1 MLQYSYLVERET
13 AMKYT
18 RFSVRLTALVAGL
31 FWTAGSLFA
40 AAPALKVLS
49 ASPKGQLSYTSRQAI
64 NITFNQPIV
73 SLGEESEFSSDNCPI
88 SITPS
93 VKGVC
98 RYSGT
103 QTLTFEPAEE
113 WPDSAQ
119 FTVRV
124 KAGFKSVV
132 SGKSLAQNYT
142 FQFTTPLPVV
152 NSVRPTNNER
162 WINLYPTL
170 YVIFNMPVDME
181 TVSDYV
187 ELSYMQAPEPTLS
200 EKIGLSKTKRPDVK
214 KTLPLIIRPISSLE
228 YDKDFSY
235 YQNKERIIAI
245 NSLDTLQKGTQYTL
259 TLKEGLKGTRGP
271 LGMAKAYQ
279 TQFYTYPELSVVG
292 EVKDGCLPFSPSVDF
307 SSPVRMREL
316 YAAAKVEPAS
326 AKRALSEQELNAL
339 GSDIVDSKTGTAY
352 FRTPLS
358 FLNVEPGKE
367 ISVTLGKDLQDIYG
381 NSLGQDY
388 QLTVSNNG
396 YCPATDFSGGLGVLE
411 SYLSPRLPID
421 LMNTPS
427 LPVRGARFN
436 KENFIPFDQSSVSYC
451 AQKPLTD
458 PTFSGNYTFKDV
470 KDRTVKTFI
479 DLTKFNPTAKDSIIF
494 SQVRVT
500 DKKYGNKEC
509 WVSSTDNITD
519 VGVTFKTSA
528 QDILLWATSLE
539 TGEPLANLAVEL
551 RGKDNKILWTGST
564 DMNGI
569 ARAPGWAKLDVE
581 TKSWSQPE
589 IYAFVS
595 SAGGDAVVSNLW
607 NQGLEPWRFNLSYD
621 YNPDQE
627 FVRSYLFAD
636 RGVYRPG
643 ETMYIKGVSRLMQN
657 GAWRLPDIVRGTIQ
671 ITDARGEEV
680 FKKDVTVSS
689 GMGTFDITF
698 DIPQTAFTGSWNVS
712 FTPLLKNAD
721 EEALQAYYSFRVE
734 AVKQADFKVNLRP
747 GSEDYLSGEE
757 ASFTAS
763 AQYNFGSPLA
773 DAQAQWTLRREMAWF
788 EPKGFDGYTFTPY
801 FLREEE
807 YKENGKLL
815 FNSSGKLDDKGAL
828 VFAARMPSVSFPTRV
843 YAELGVQSPA
853 RQELFARSSVLV
865 HPADFY
871 LGSKL
876 LSERVELGEP
886 VEAEVAAVTP
896 QGKRTEASV
905 TAKIYKEQW
914 YSVRKTG
921 LSGRLEWV
929 SEKKI
934 TELPTQTLKV
944 GEKGTVLS
952 FMPEEAGNYYVT
964 LFSEDKSGR
973 KVTGGFNIFVYGEG
987 QAFWKKTDDDLLVL
1001 KQDKNSYKP
1010 GKTARISIESPYEEA
1025 LALVTVER
1033 EGILD
1038 AWITPVKGG
1047 ADYIEVPIKP
1057 SYLPNVYV
1065 GVTLVRGRSAEPVNE
1080 KGLDLGKPQGKV
1092 GYVNLTVQPDSKQIK
1107 PVVKANKTDYRPGE
1121 EVTLKITAKS
1131 NAKNVPAEV
1140 VVMVVDEG
1148 VLALTDYQTPD
1159 LFTYFYGSRPIAVFT
1174 MDNRVYV
1181 VGQRNFGE
1189 KGENRGGGGA
1199 ADAKL
1204 GGADLRSN
1212 FSFTPYFNAAVTTD
1226 KKGRAEVKFKLP
1238 DNLTKFR
1245 IMAVAMTADEFGSS
1259 ETTIKVS
1266 KPVMVTSNLPRF
1278 ARKGDVFSCG
1288 AVVYNYEDKKGEM
1301 TVTAQAQG
1309 AVKLTGA
1316 AEQSVQVP
1324 LGQAREVT
1332 WPCEAI
1338 EDGNARISFA
1348 VKAKSQSDGVLAQLE
1363 VSPVEKKQ
1371 TLSLYASTAA
1381 SQEELLDKPGNLNE
1395 SADNRITLSLA
1406 STALLN
1412 LKGSMIYLMTYPYDC
1427 LEQQM
1432 SKILPVITGMRLV
1445 EDFKLGD
1452 QAQLKVQVQDI
1463 LNHISLYQADGGGYG
1478 YWKNSRPDPYVTAY
1492 VLEVNYLAKQ
1502 AGYAV
1507 QDKSLEKASQW
1518 LEGAFGSKVQKAY
1531 SYSASETETARA
1543 YAVYVLAMYGKNVQS
1558 AFNNLYGK
1566 LGSLPLPA
1574 KAYLL
1579 KAAEAGG
1586 NTPEVKEKIAQSIL
1600 NHIVYTPQAAYFDVP
1615 EEMPWLHISNVNASA
1630 LALDALL
1637 FARQPFADAFKTASW
1652 LLTQLNAQGHWN
1664 NTSVNAMV
1672 FTALNTY
1679 YQTMESVE
1687 PDYAASVK
1695 LGAKEVLSASFKG
1708 RTIAS
1713 KTASVPFAEAY
1724 GNGSETRVTF
1734 AKNGAGTLYYTLGQ
1748 EYEPLSYTTPVDAGF
1763 AVSREITTLDGKP
1776 VAEIVAGERY
1786 KITLRVKNVASRHF
1800 VVLED
1805 FIPAGFEIINTSLA
1819 TESQEQAASLDTP
1832 QWNGFERDEK
1842 YDDRI
1847 AVFADYLPAGT
1858 HEYSYL
1864 VSAAVAGT
1872 FAYPSMWAS
1881 QMYEPAVFGRNATQT
1896 LVIK

>member
-1 MLQYSYLVERET
+1 
-13 AMKYT
+13 MKHT
-18 RFSVRLTALVAGL
+18 CFALRLGALAAALLLPCGVL
-31 FWTAGSLFA
+31 F

-49 ASPKGQLSYTSRQAI
+49 AAPKGQLNYTGRQAVTL
-64 NITFNQPIV
+64 TFNQPV
-73 SLGEESEFSSDNCPI
+73 AALGEKSKFASDNCPI
-88 SITPS
+88 TITPS
-93 VKGVC
+93 VKGSC

-103 QTLTFEPAEE
+103 QTLLFEPAED
-113 WPDSAQ
+113 WPVSTR
-119 FTVRV
+119 FSVRL
-124 KAGFKSVV
+124 KAGFKSAV
-132 SGKSLAQNYT
+132 SGQKLAQDYA
-142 FQFTTPLPVV
+142 FDFTTALPQV

-170 YVIFNMPVDME
+170 YVVFNMPVDMQ

-187 ELSYMQAPEPTLS
+187 ELSYMQEPEPTLS
-200 EKIGLSKTKRPDVK
+200 EKIGLSKNKRPAVK
-214 KTLPLIIRPISSLE
+214 KNLPLIIRPISPLE

-235 YQNKERIIAI
+235 YQNKERIIAV

-259 TLKEGLKGTRGP
+259 TLKEGLKSTMGP

-279 TQFYTYPELSVVG
+279 TQFYTYPDLSIMG
-292 EVKDGCLPFSPSVDF
+292 EVKDGCLPYVPSIDF
-307 SSPVRMREL
+307 SAPVRMREL
-316 YAAAKVEPAS
+316 VAAAKVEPAS
-326 AKRALSEQELNAL
+326 AKRELSEQELNAL
-339 GSDIVDSKTGTAY
+339 GTDAVDAKTGKAY
-352 FRTPLS
+352 FRTPLA
-358 FLNVEPGKE
+358 FLDLQPGKPVT
-367 ISVTLGKDLQDIYG
+367 VTLGKELQDIYG
-381 NSLGQDY
+381 NALGQDY
-388 QLTVSNNG
+388 RLTVSNNG
-396 YCPATDFSGGLGVLE
+396 YCPAADFSGGLGVLE

-421 LMNTPS
+421 LMNIPS

-436 KENFIPFDQSSVSYC
+436 KENFVPFDQASSGYC
-451 AQKPLTD
+451 AQKPLSD

-470 KDRTVKTFI
+470 KDRTLKTFI
-479 DLTKFNPTAKDSIIF
+479 DLNKFNPTAKDSIVF
-494 SQVRVT
+494 SQVKLT
-500 DKKYGNKEC
+500 GKKYGEKGC

-519 VGVTFKTSA
+519 VGITFKTSPE
-528 QDILLWATSLE
+528 DILLWATSLQ
-539 TGEPLANLAVEL
+539 TGEPMANLAVEL

-564 DMNGI
+564 DMNGL
-569 ARAPGWAKLDVE
+569 ARAPGWAKLDAGV
-581 TKSWSQPE
+581 TSWGQPE

-607 NQGLEPWRFNLSYD
+607 NQGLEPWRFNLGYD
-621 YNPDQE
+621 YNPQQAY
-627 FVRSYLFAD
+627 VRSYLFTD

-643 ETMYIKGVSRLMQN
+643 ETLYLKGVSRFMKDGGWQ
-657 GAWRLPDIVRGTIQ
+657 LPDIVRGTVQ

-680 FKKDVTVSS
+680 LKKEVTVSS
-689 GMGTFDITF
+689 GMGTFDLQF
-698 DIPQTAFTGSWNVS
+698 DIPKTAFTGSWTAS
-712 FTPLLKNAD
+712 FTPLVKNAS
-721 EEALQAYYSFRVE
+721 EEVSRAYYSFRVE

-747 GSEDYLSGEE
+747 ESENYLSGQE
-757 ASFTAS
+757 ASFVGS

-773 DAQAQWTLRREMAWF
+773 DANAQWTLRREMAWF
-788 EPKGFDGYTFTPY
+788 EPQEFDGYTFTPY

-815 FNSSGKLDDKGAL
+815 LNSSGVLDAKGAL
-828 VFAARMPSVSFPTRV
+828 SFSARMPSVSFPVRV

-886 VEAEVAAVTP
+886 VQAEIVAVTP
-896 QGKRTEASV
+896 EGKRTEAFV
-905 TAKIYKEQW
+905 TAQIYKEQW

-929 SEKKI
+929 SEKKV
-934 TELPTQTLKV
+934 TDLPSQTLKV

-952 FMPEEAGNYYVT
+952 FTPEESGSYYVT
-964 LFSEDKSGR
+964 LLSEDKSGR
-973 KVTGGFNIFVYGEG
+973 KVLGGFNIFVYGEG
-987 QAFWKKTDDDLLVL
+987 QAYWKKTDDDLLVL

-1010 GKTARISIESPYEEA
+1010 GKTARISVESPYEQA

-1047 ADYIEVPIKP
+1047 ADYIEVPIKN

-1065 GVTLVRGRSAEPVNE
+1065 GVTLVRGRSADPVDD

-1107 PVVKANKTDYRPGE
+1107 PVIKPNKTEYLPGE
-1121 EVTLKITAKS
+1121 EVTLKITAKA

-1140 VVMVVDEG
+1140 VVMAVDEG
-1148 VLALTDYQTPD
+1148 VLALTDYKTPD
-1159 LFTYFYGSRPIAVFT
+1159 LFDFFYGSRPISVFT

-1189 KGENRGGGGA
+1189 KGENRGGGGS

-1245 IMAVAMTADEFGSS
+1245 IMAVAMTADEFGSA
-1259 ETTIKVS
+1259 ETAIQVS
-1266 KPVMVTSNLPRF
+1266 KPIMITSNLPRF
-1278 ARKGDVFSCG
+1278 ARKGDQFSCG

-1301 TVTAQAQG
+1301 TVTAAAEG

-1316 AEQSVQVP
+1316 AQQTVQVP
-1324 LGQAREVT
+1324 LGKAREVT
-1332 WPCEAI
+1332 WPCQAVA
-1338 EDGNARISFA
+1338 DGAAQVSFS
-1348 VKAKSQSDGVLAQLE
+1348 VKAKKDSDGVRAE
-1363 VSPVEKKQ
+1363 FMVSPVEKKQ
-1371 TLSLYASTAA
+1371 NLAVYASTVT
-1381 SQEELLDKPGNLNE
+1381 SQEELLDKPGNLNP

-1412 LKGSMIYLMTYPYDC
+1412 LKGSMVYLMTYPYDC
-1427 LEQQM
+1427 LEQKM
-1432 SKILPVITGMRLV
+1432 SKIIPVLTGAQLV

-1452 QAQLKVQVQDI
+1452 LTQLKTQVQDI
-1463 LNHISLYQADGGGYG
+1463 LDEAVQYQSAAGGYG

-1502 AGYAV
+1502 AGYTV
-1507 QDKSLEKASQW
+1507 PEKSLAKAAQW
-1518 LEGAFGSKVQKAY
+1518 LEGAFSDKVQKAY
-1531 SYSASETETARA
+1531 SYSSLETETARA
-1543 YAVYVLAMYGKNVQS
+1543 YAVYALSLYGKNVQS

-1574 KAYLL
+1574 QAYLL
-1579 KAAEAGG
+1579 KAAQAGE
-1586 NTPEVKEKIAQSIL
+1586 NADTVKAKIAQSLL
-1600 NHIVYTPQAAYFDVP
+1600 NHIAYTPQAAYFDAP
-1615 EEMPWLHISNVNASA
+1615 EEMPWLHMGNVKASA

-1637 FARQPFADAFKTASW
+1637 FAKQPFNDAFKTASW

-1664 NTSVNAMV
+1664 NTSVNAAAFM
-1672 FTALNTY
+1672 ALNTY

-1687 PDYAASVK
+1687 PDYAASAK
-1695 LGAKEVLSASFKG
+1695 LGAKAVLEAVFKG
-1708 RTIAS
+1708 RSIEA

-1724 GNGSETRVTF
+1724 GSGTETRVTF

-1748 EYEPLSYTTPVDAGF
+1748 EYEPLSYPTPVDAGF
-1763 AVSREITTLDGKP
+1763 TVSREITTLDGKP
-1776 VAEIVAGERY
+1776 VSEIVAGERY
-1786 KITLRVKNVASRHF
+1786 KVTLRVKNAASRHF
-1800 VVLED
+1800 VVVED

-1819 TESQEQAASLDTP
+1819 TESQEQAALLDTP

-1847 AVFADYLPAGT
+1847 AAFADYLPAGT

-1864 VSAAVAGT
+1864 VSASVAGT
-1872 FAYPSMWAS
+1872 FAYPSVWAS
-1881 QMYEPAVFGRNATQT
+1881 QMYEPAVFGRSATGT

>member
-1 MLQYSYLVERET
+1 MI
-13 AMKYT
+13 YT
-18 RFSVRLTALVAGL
+18 RFAIRLAAFLSAL
-31 FWTAGSLFA
+31 FISAGSLS
-40 AAPALKVLS
+40 AAPALKILS
-49 ASPKGQLSYTSRQAI
+49 ATPKGQLNYTGRQAVSI
-64 NITFNQPIV
+64 AFNQPV
-73 SLGEESEFSSDNCPI
+73 AELGEGSQFSAEDCPI
-88 SITPS
+88 SITPA
-93 VKGVC
+93 VKGTC

-103 QTLTFEPAEE
+103 QTLLFEPDSD
-113 WPDSAQ
+113 WPVSTR
-119 FTVRV
+119 FTVRL
-124 KAGFKSVV
+124 KAGFKSAV
-132 SGKSLAQNYT
+132 SGKKLAQDYA
-142 FQFTTPLPVV
+142 FDFTTALPQV
-152 NSVRPTNNER
+152 NSVRPGNNER

-170 YVIFNMPVDME
+170 YVIFNMPVDMK
-181 TVSDYV
+181 TISDYV
-187 ELSYMQAPEPTLS
+187 ELSYMQQPEPTLS
-200 EKIGLSKTKRPDVK
+200 EKIGLSKKKRPAVK
-214 KTLPLIIRPISSLE
+214 RNLPLVIRPISSLE

-259 TLKEGLKGTRGP
+259 TLKEGLLGTMGP
-271 LGMAKAYQ
+271 LGMAKEYQ
-279 TQFYTYPELSVVG
+279 SSFYTYPELDVVG
-292 EVKDGCLPFSPSVDF
+292 KTDAGCLPFVPSVEF
-307 SSPVRMREL
+307 TSPVRMREL
-316 YAAAKVEPAS
+316 YAASKVEPAS
-326 AKRALSEQELNAL
+326 AKRVLSEQELNVL
-339 GSDIVDSKTGTAY
+339 GTDVVDNKTGTAY

-358 FLNVEPGKE
+358 FLELQPGQKVTVTIGKE
-367 ISVTLGKDLQDIYG
+367 VRDIYG
-381 NSLGQDY
+381 NALGQDY
-388 QLTVSNNG
+388 QMTVSNSG
-396 YCPATDFSGGLGVLE
+396 YCPAADFSGGLGVLE

-436 KENFIPFDQSSVSYC
+436 KENFIPFDQQTVSYC

-479 DLTKFNPTAKDSIIF
+479 DLNRFNPTAKDSIIF
-494 SQVRVT
+494 SQVKLT

-519 VGVTFKTSA
+519 VGITFKTSP
-528 QDILLWATSLE
+528 QDILLWTTSLQ
-539 TGEPLANLAVEL
+539 TGEPLANLTVEL

-564 DMNGI
+564 DMNGL
-569 ARAPGWAKLDVE
+569 AHAPGWTKLDVE
-581 TKSWSQPE
+581 AKSWSQPE

-621 YNPDQE
+621 YNPQQE
-627 FVRSYLFAD
+627 YVRSYVFAD

-643 ETMYIKGVSRLMQN
+643 ERVYIKGVSRLMQD
-657 GAWRLPDIVRGTIQ
+657 GVWQLPDAVRGTVQ

-689 GMGTFDITF
+689 GMGTFDLQF
-698 DIPQTAFTGSWNVS
+698 DIPKTAFTGSWNVS
-712 FTPLLKNAD
+712 FKPVIKGGEDAA
-721 EEALQAYYSFRVE
+721 ESYYSFRVE

-747 GSEDYLSGEE
+747 ASENYFPGQE
-757 ASFTAS
+757 ASFAAS

-773 DAQAQWTLRREMAWF
+773 GAKAQWTLRREMAWF
-788 EPKGFDGYTFTPY
+788 DPEGFDGYTFTPY

-815 FNSSGKLDDKGAL
+815 LNSSGELNDKGAL
-828 VFAARMPSVSFPTRV
+828 SFSARMPSVLFPTRV

-853 RQELFARSSVLV
+853 RQELFARASVLV

-871 LGSKL
+871 IGSKL
-876 LSERVELGEP
+876 LEERVELGEP
-886 VEAEVAAVTP
+886 VEAEIIAVTP
-896 QGKRTEASV
+896 EGKRTEAFV
-905 TAKIYKEQW
+905 AAKIYKEQW

-921 LSGRLEWV
+921 LSGRLEWI

-934 TELPTQTLKV
+934 TELPDQTLKV
-944 GEKGTVLS
+944 GEKGAVLS
-952 FMPEEAGNYYVT
+952 FKPQEAGSYYVR
-964 LFSEDKSGR
+964 LFSEDASGR
-973 KVTGGFNIFVYGEG
+973 KVMGGFNIFVYGEG
-987 QAFWKKTDDDLLVL
+987 EAYWKKTDDDLLVL

-1010 GKTARISIESPYEEA
+1010 GKTARISVASPYEQA

-1065 GVTLVRGRSAEPVNE
+1065 GVVLVRGRSADPVDA

-1107 PVVKANKTDYRPGE
+1107 PVIKSNKKEYRPGE

-1140 VVMVVDEG
+1140 VVMAVDEG
-1148 VLALTDYQTPD
+1148 ILALTDYKTPD
-1159 LFTYFYGSRPIAVFT
+1159 LFGYFYGSRPVSVFT

-1189 KGENRGGGGA
+1189 KGENRGGGGS

-1212 FSFTPYFNAAVTTD
+1212 FTFTPYFNAAVKTD

-1245 IMAVAMTADEFGSS
+1245 IMAVAMTADEFGSA
-1259 ETTIKVS
+1259 ETFIQVS
-1266 KPVMVTSNLPRF
+1266 KPVMITSNLPRF
-1278 ARKGDVFSCG
+1278 ARKGDKFSCG
-1288 AVVYNYEDKKGEM
+1288 AVIYNYEDKKGEM

-1309 AVKLTGA
+1309 AIELTGPS
-1316 AEQSVQVP
+1316 EQTVQIP

-1332 WPCEAI
+1332 WPCQAVQ
-1338 EDGNARISFA
+1338 DGTAKVAFS
-1348 VKAKSQSDGVLAQLE
+1348 VKAKSESDGVLAQLA

-1371 TLSLYASTAA
+1371 TLALYASTAA

-1412 LKGSMIYLMTYPYDC
+1412 LKGSMVYLMTYPYDC

-1432 SKILPVITGMRLV
+1432 SKMVPVIAGSALV

-1452 QAQLKVQVQDI
+1452 MAKLKGQVQDI
-1463 LNHISLYQADGGGYG
+1463 LNNVSLYQSGAGGYG
-1478 YWKNSRPDPYVTAY
+1478 YWKNSLPDPYVTAY
-1492 VLEVNYLAKQ
+1492 TLEVNYLARQ

-1507 QDKSLEKASQW
+1507 QEKSLEEAAKW
-1518 LEGAFGSKVQKAY
+1518 LEGAFASNVQKAY
-1531 SYSASETETARA
+1531 SYSSLETETARA
-1543 YAVYVLAMYGKNVQS
+1543 YAVYVLALYGKNVQS

-1579 KAAEAGG
+1579 KAAQAGN
-1586 NTPEVKEKIAQSIL
+1586 NTSEVKSKIAQSIL
-1600 NHIVYTPQAAYFDVP
+1600 NHIAYTPQAAYFDVP
-1615 EEMPWLHISNVNASA
+1615 QEMPWLHMGNVKASA

-1652 LLTQLNAQGHWN
+1652 ILTQLTAQGHWN
-1664 NTSVNAMV
+1664 NTSVNAAA
-1672 FTALNTY
+1672 FIALNTY
-1679 YQTMESVE
+1679 YQTAESVE

-1695 LGAKEVLSASFKG
+1695 QGAKAVLEASFKG
-1708 RTIAS
+1708 RTVDE
-1713 KTASVPFAEAY
+1713 KTASIPFAQAY
-1724 GNGSETRVTF
+1724 GNGTETRLTF

-1748 EYEPLSYTTPVDAGF
+1748 EYEPLSYQTPVDAGF
-1763 AVSREITTLDGKP
+1763 TVSREITTLDGKP
-1776 VAEIVAGERY
+1776 VSKILAGERY
-1786 KITLRVKNVASRHF
+1786 KITLHVKNAASRHF

-1819 TESQEQAASLDTP
+1819 TESQEQAAALDTP

-1847 AVFADYLPAGT
+1847 AAFADYLPAGT
-1858 HEYSYL
+1858 HAYSYL
-1864 VSAAVAGT
+1864 VSASVAGT
-1872 FAYPSMWAS
+1872 FAYPSLWAS
-1881 QMYEPAVFGRNATQT
+1881 QMYEPAVFGRNATET
-1896 LVIK
+1896 IVIE